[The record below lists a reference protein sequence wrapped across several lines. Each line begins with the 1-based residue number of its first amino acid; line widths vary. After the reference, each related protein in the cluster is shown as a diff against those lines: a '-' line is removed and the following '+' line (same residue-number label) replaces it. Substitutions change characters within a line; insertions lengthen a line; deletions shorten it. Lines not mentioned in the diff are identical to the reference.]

1 MYQKEKEDCFYQT
14 CCRWLLVTLC
24 SHARPT
30 SPSCPAAVV
39 ISTHLLSLR
48 RQGSS
53 SSSVSSAATAINA
66 KLGTGFS
73 YATSPGG
80 TGYYAI
86 YGTTT
91 SSTCNSYVKLLNA
104 AMNPLPQ
111 DICLSNATNLNAQ
124 FPNYTAAGA
133 CGEADAAIPGTCSA
147 GYTSMSGAVEAK
159 CCKGQ
164 QASQYGTW
172 QATSTSGQCLKPAPQ
187 GTPCRVDLKP
197 NGTATCNKITY
208 DFSKIRPP
216 DGSKYFTAK
225 VGSNDTLYF
234 DMVGDGL
241 NASTPGCSFQK
252 DYTEGN
258 VGGLAVGASD
268 LCFSVGKVE
277 KQKWYLNGTSDPLN
291 QVVSVVFRGGQNDVE
306 TRLEVTC
313 DPSQEEPFFPSTL
326 PAQADLNVIVI
337 PVRSKYACSS
347 KAVRPPSIDGLPYC
361 LETCSK
367 DWEKCVAK
375 DTSYSA
381 RQCLD
386 FANKGFLCK
395 SDSIPTKCDATG
407 FLKKTPL
414 CPGQMRF
421 VSCIACRPTCQ
432 TPSPT
437 SCSGDCAPGCKCPL
451 ETPYWD
457 AAVGSCV
464 AELDCPRT
472 GDCDQAIVQ
481 NYLGMPIASSFCPS
495 RAQGAICNPTC
506 EHNLCVPRPSFDSR
520 DKYAPL
526 CAQLDKKECG
536 ARKNYF
542 SSTPWSHRCIWA
554 DPTSGTNPAFECN
567 GGSWELVD
575 PGSCPIGSGES
586 SGVVGPACRALSAS
600 QCIAEAN
607 CTATAKDQCGAEVQR
622 IAGKCKFPCIAVE
635 SGSKANMERCAR
647 CVYTEFQ
654 ATYSANRSAL
664 QLRSNQRPGGGGG
677 GGALAGTNVTDIQT
691 CCGCLPS
698 LFASLPGG
706 FIPTDVLPTVM
717 QSPCMLHDPLQDD
730 DWNMDDDAVNND
742 K

>member
-1 MYQKEKEDCFYQT
+1 MPAQP
-14 CCRWLLVTLC
+14 
-24 SHARPT
+24 RP
-30 SPSCPAAVV
+30 PAPAAAVVCLFV

-53 SSSVSSAATAINA
+53 SSSVSSAVTAINA
-66 KLGTGFS
+66 KLGTGF
-73 YATSPGG
+73 TEGNPTG

-164 QASQYGTW
+164 QAGQYGTW

-407 FLKKTPL
+407 F
-414 CPGQMRF
+414 
-421 VSCIACRPTCQ
+421 
-432 TPSPT
+432 
-437 SCSGDCAPGCKCPL
+437 
-451 ETPYWD
+451 Y
-457 AAVGSCV
+457 
-464 AELDCPRT
+464 
-472 GDCDQAIVQ
+472 
-481 NYLGMPIASSFCPS
+481 
-495 RAQGAICNPTC
+495 
-506 EHNLCVPRPSFDSR
+506 
-520 DKYAPL
+520 
-526 CAQLDKKECG
+526 
-536 ARKNYF
+536 
-542 SSTPWSHRCIWA
+542 
-554 DPTSGTNPAFECN
+554 
-567 GGSWELVD
+567 
-575 PGSCPIGSGES
+575 
-586 SGVVGPACRALSAS
+586 
-600 QCIAEAN
+600 
-607 CTATAKDQCGAEVQR
+607 R
-622 IAGKCKFPCIAVE
+622 I
-635 SGSKANMERCAR
+635 R
-647 CVYTEFQ
+647 
-654 ATYSANRSAL
+654 
-664 QLRSNQRPGGGGG
+664 
-677 GGALAGTNVTDIQT
+677 
-691 CCGCLPS
+691 
-698 LFASLPGG
+698 
-706 FIPTDVLPTVM
+706 
-717 QSPCMLHDPLQDD
+717 
-730 DWNMDDDAVNND
+730 
-742 K
+742 